1 MPELKFSK
9 GPMISTQ
16 RGKVRFEANLSTGEF
31 LSTFPAFLYY
41 NAKLTSKSIYFNSY
55 AWIVNIG

>member
-1 MPELKFSK
+1 
-9 GPMISTQ
+9 MISTQ
-16 RGKVRFEANLSTGEF
+16 RGKVRFEANLSSDEF

-55 AWIVNIG
+55 AWIVYIG